1 MASPIELLPAEL
13 LDLITSRLPALDY
26 AALRLASRRL
36 HFTSHTEFL
45 KRFFTTV
52 STFLDPTSLAR
63 LVDISSH
70 QRFANSV
77 RNLHIKSRG
86 GAPGKGPP
94 IYEDFRFIRDVA
106 TSKNAVSIVRP
117 LSRVMESLPN
127 LNSVRFYL
135 LDQNIGYTRSI
146 YKSDIVIFQAVCFQM
161 ILDAVI
167 ESNTQL
173 QELSTLSG
181 DVSLSSSCAIVPH
194 QAFNLALPYL
204 VSLGNAFATLKSMS
218 LSINEW
224 CSANS
229 RVPGWE
235 NGISQF
241 ISTAP
246 SLENLSLNLSKGY
259 PVPKYS
265 VPVIHSLAQSTRLPK
280 LHTFQLYGGAFEEL
294 DLLDFMLNHKHSI
307 RRISLPHVNNQD
319 GSWKSIL
326 IAFRDSLDLEYLYV
340 ERPLENGN
348 LLSFCIDP
356 PARTVTL
363 EIDTTPENQSRS
375 MEKLLTEYISSV
387 KRGLKN

>member
-1 MASPIELLPAEL
+1 MASPIERLPAEL
-13 LDLITSRLPALDY
+13 LDLITSCLPAPDY

-36 HFTSHTEFL
+36 RFTSHAEFL

-52 STFLDPTSLAR
+52 STFLDPPSLVR
-63 LVDISSH
+63 LIDMSSH
-70 QRFANSV
+70 QAFANSV
-77 RNLHIKSRG
+77 HNLHIKSRG
-86 GAPGKGPP
+86 GAPEKGPP
-94 IYEDFRFIRDVA
+94 IYEDFQFIRDVA

-117 LSRVMESLPN
+117 LSRAMESLPN
-127 LNSVRFYL
+127 LKSVRFYL
-135 LDQNIGYTRSI
+135 LGQNIEYTRSI
-146 YKSDIVIFQAVCFQM
+146 YKSDIVMFQATCFQM

-167 ESNTQL
+167 GSNTQL

-181 DVSLSSSCAIVPH
+181 DLCLSSSCAIIPH

-204 VSLGNAFATLKSMS
+204 VSLGNAFVTMKSMS
-218 LSINEW
+218 LSINDW

-241 ISTAP
+241 ISTACL
-246 SLENLSLNLSKGY
+246 LEDLSLNLGKGY
-259 PVPKYS
+259 PVPRYS
-265 VPVIHSLAQSTRLPK
+265 VPVMRSLAQTTRLHK
-280 LHTFQLYGGAFEEL
+280 LRSFQLYGGAFEES
-294 DLLDFMLNHKHSI
+294 DLLDFMLSHKRSI

-319 GSWKSIL
+319 GSWKSVL
-326 IAFRDSLDLEYLYV
+326 VAFRDSLDLEYLDV
-340 ERPLENGN
+340 QRPMEHGN

-363 EIDTTPENQSRS
+363 MIDTTLKNESRP
-375 MEKLLTEYISSV
+375 MGEILTEYINSV